1 MRLNELHLILLCF
14 LCAGAAL
21 FSPIDY
27 AWIGPVSRS
36 RWLAALAFALCV
48 VSGSDPTARRHD
60 KGARPDFSCPQ
71 VACFLSLV
79 LCSDVQRVTFKN
91 TYGQQGSEPYRPK
104 D

>member
-21 FSPIDY
+21 LSPIDY

-48 VSGSDPTARRHD
+48 VSGSDPT
-60 KGARPDFSCPQ
+60 PDGMTRAP
-71 VACFLSLV
+71 V
-79 LCSDVQRVTFKN
+79 LTSAVPR
-91 TYGQQGSEPYRPK
+91 SPASSR
-104 D
+104 